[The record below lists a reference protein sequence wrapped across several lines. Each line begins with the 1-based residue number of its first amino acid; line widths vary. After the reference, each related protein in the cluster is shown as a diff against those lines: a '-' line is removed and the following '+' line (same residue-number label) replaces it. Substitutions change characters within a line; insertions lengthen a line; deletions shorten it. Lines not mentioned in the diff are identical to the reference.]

1 MGQTSKHK
9 SGFVALVGR
18 PNVGKSTLM
27 NRLIGQKVAI
37 TSAKPQTTRNKI
49 SGIYTEDDM
58 QVVFVDTPGIFKSH
72 SDLDEYMDKASLSS
86 LKDVDLVMFMVDA
99 KEAGKGEEYVAGLLK
114 DLDIPV
120 FLVINKIDQV
130 HPNELLPIIDSY
142 QAVGKFAEL
151 EFLPISARQGN
162 GVDDLLKTLK
172 DYLPEGPQYYAS
184 DEVTDRPEYFVVAEM
199 IREQILRLT
208 DQEVPHS
215 TAVWVDQMNQR
226 INGKLQIDA
235 TIFVEKDGQKRII
248 IGQRGAMIK
257 QIGMRSRKE
266 IENLLGEKVNLKLW
280 VKVRRNW
287 RQDPAFLKSIG
298 YDKKEL

>member
-142 QAVGKFAEL
+142 QAVGKFAE
-151 EFLPISARQGN
+151 FLPISARQGN
-162 GVDDLLKTLK
+162 GVDDLLKSLK

-248 IGQRGAMIK
+248 IGQRGSMIK

-266 IENLLGEKVNLKLW
+266 NENLLGEKVNLKLW

-298 YDKKEL
+298 YDKKDL

>member
-130 HPNELLPIIDSY
+130 HPNDLLPIIDSY
-142 QAVGKFAEL
+142 QAVGKFA

-172 DYLPEGPQYYAS
+172 DYLPEGTQYYAS

-248 IGQRGAMIK
+248 IGQRGSMIK

-280 VKVRRNW
+280 VKVRRDW

>member
-49 SGIYTEDDM
+49 FGIYTEDDM

-130 HPNELLPIIDSY
+130 HPNDLLPIIDSY
-142 QAVGKFAEL
+142 QAVGKFA

-235 TIFVEKDGQKRII
+235 TIFVEKDGQRRII
-248 IGQRGAMIK
+248 IGQRGSMIK

-280 VKVRRNW
+280 VKVRRDW

-298 YDKKEL
+298 YDKKDL

>member
-86 LKDVDLVMFMVDA
+86 LKDVDLVIFMVDA

-130 HPNELLPIIDSY
+130 HPNDLLPIIDSY
-142 QAVGKFAEL
+142 QAVGKFA

-248 IGQRGAMIK
+248 IGQRGSMIK

-280 VKVRRNW
+280 VKVRRDW

>member
-72 SDLDEYMDKASLSS
+72 SNLDEYMDKASLSS

-142 QAVGKFAEL
+142 QAVGKFA

-248 IGQRGAMIK
+248 IGQRGSMIK

>member
-142 QAVGKFAEL
+142 KAVGKFA

-248 IGQRGAMIK
+248 IGQRGSMIK

-280 VKVRRNW
+280 VKVRRDW

-298 YDKKEL
+298 YDKKDL

>member
-142 QAVGKFAEL
+142 QAVGKFAE
-151 EFLPISARQGN
+151 FLPISARQSN

>member
-1 MGQTSKHK
+1 MGKTSKHK

-18 PNVGKSTLM
+18 PNVGKSTFM

-99 KEAGKGEEYVAGLLK
+99 KEAGKGEKYVAGLLK

-142 QAVGKFAEL
+142 QAVGKFA

-248 IGQRGAMIK
+248 IGQRGSMIK

-280 VKVRRNW
+280 VKVRRDW

-298 YDKKEL
+298 YDKKDL

>member
-142 QAVGKFAEL
+142 QAVGKFAE
-151 EFLPISARQGN
+151 FLPISARQGN

-248 IGQRGAMIK
+248 IGQRGSMIK

>member
-120 FLVINKIDQV
+120 FLVITKIDQV

-142 QAVGKFAEL
+142 QAVGKFAE
-151 EFLPISARQGN
+151 FLPISARQGN
-162 GVDDLLKTLK
+162 GVDDLLKTLQ

>member
-130 HPNELLPIIDSY
+130 HPNDLLPIIDSY
-142 QAVGKFAEL
+142 QAVGKFA

-235 TIFVEKDGQKRII
+235 TIFVEKDGQKRIV
-248 IGQRGAMIK
+248 IGQRGSMIK
-257 QIGMRSRKE
+257 QIGMQSRKE
-266 IENLLGEKVNLKLW
+266 IENLLGEKINLKLW
-280 VKVRRNW
+280 VKVRRDW

>member
-9 SGFVALVGR
+9 SGFVALVGW

-142 QAVGKFAEL
+142 QAVGKFAE
-151 EFLPISARQGN
+151 FLPISARQGN

-248 IGQRGAMIK
+248 IGQRGSMIK

>member
-142 QAVGKFAEL
+142 QAVGKFAE
-151 EFLPISARQGN
+151 FLPISARRGN
-162 GVDDLLKTLK
+162 GVDDLLKTLQ

>member
-130 HPNELLPIIDSY
+130 HPNDLLPIIDSY
-142 QAVGKFAEL
+142 QAVGKFA

-199 IREQILRLT
+199 IREQILHLT

-248 IGQRGAMIK
+248 IGQRGSMIK

-280 VKVRRNW
+280 VKVRRDW

>member
-142 QAVGKFAEL
+142 QAVGKFAE
-151 EFLPISARQGN
+151 FLPISARQGN
-162 GVDDLLKTLK
+162 GVDDLLKSLK

-235 TIFVEKDGQKRII
+235 TIFVENDGQKRII
-248 IGQRGAMIK
+248 IGQSGSMIK

-280 VKVRRNW
+280 VKVRRDW

-298 YDKKEL
+298 YDKKDL

>member
-142 QAVGKFAEL
+142 QAVGKFAE
-151 EFLPISARQGN
+151 FLPISARQGN

-208 DQEVPHS
+208 DQEVPHL

>member
-114 DLDIPV
+114 NLDIPV

-130 HPNELLPIIDSY
+130 HPNDLLPIIDSY
-142 QAVGKFAEL
+142 QAVGKFA

-248 IGQRGAMIK
+248 IGQRGSMIK

-280 VKVRRNW
+280 VKVRRDW

>member
-99 KEAGKGEEYVAGLLK
+99 KEAGKGEEYGAGILK

-130 HPNELLPIIDSY
+130 HPNDLLPIIDSY
-142 QAVGKFAEL
+142 QAVGKFA

-248 IGQRGAMIK
+248 IGQRGSMIK

-280 VKVRRNW
+280 VKVRRDW

>member
-130 HPNELLPIIDSY
+130 HPNDLLPIIDSY
-142 QAVGKFAEL
+142 QAVGKFA

-248 IGQRGAMIK
+248 IGQRGSVIK

-280 VKVRRNW
+280 VKVRRDW

>member
-58 QVVFVDTPGIFKSH
+58 QVVFVDTPGIFKSR

-130 HPNELLPIIDSY
+130 HPNDLLPIIDSY
-142 QAVGKFAEL
+142 QAVGKFA

-248 IGQRGAMIK
+248 IGQRGSMIK

-280 VKVRRNW
+280 VKVRRDW

>member
-130 HPNELLPIIDSY
+130 HPNDLLPIIDSY
-142 QAVGKFAEL
+142 QAVGKFA

-235 TIFVEKDGQKRII
+235 TIYVEKDGQKRII
-248 IGQRGAMIK
+248 IGQRGSMIK

-280 VKVRRNW
+280 VKVRRDW
-287 RQDPAFLKSIG
+287 RQDPAFLKPIG

>member
-1 MGQTSKHK
+1 MGKTSKHK

-72 SDLDEYMDKASLSS
+72 SDLDEYMGKASLSS
-86 LKDVDLVMFMVDA
+86 LKDVDLLMFMVDA
-99 KEAGKGEEYVAGLLK
+99 KEAGKGEKYVAGLLK

-142 QAVGKFAEL
+142 QAVGKFA

-184 DEVTDRPEYFVVAEM
+184 DEVTDRPEYFVAAEM

-248 IGQRGAMIK
+248 IGQRGSMIK

-280 VKVRRNW
+280 VKVRRDW

-298 YDKKEL
+298 YDKKDL

>member
-58 QVVFVDTPGIFKSH
+58 QVVFVDTPGIFKSR

-130 HPNELLPIIDSY
+130 HPNDLLPIIDSY
-142 QAVGKFAEL
+142 QAVGKFA

-184 DEVTDRPEYFVVAEM
+184 DEITDRPEYFVVAEM

-248 IGQRGAMIK
+248 IGQRGSMIK

-280 VKVRRNW
+280 VKVRRDW

>member
-142 QAVGKFAEL
+142 QAVGKFAE
-151 EFLPISARQGN
+151 FLPISAQQGN

-248 IGQRGAMIK
+248 IGQRGSMIK

>member
-1 MGQTSKHK
+1 MGQISKHK

-142 QAVGKFAEL
+142 KAVGKFA

-248 IGQRGAMIK
+248 IGQRGSMIK

>member
-114 DLDIPV
+114 DVDIPV

-142 QAVGKFAEL
+142 QAVGKFAE
-151 EFLPISARQGN
+151 FLPISARQGN
-162 GVDDLLKTLK
+162 GVDDLLKTLR

-248 IGQRGAMIK
+248 IGQRGSMIK

>member
-142 QAVGKFAEL
+142 QAVGKFA

>member
-114 DLDIPV
+114 DLDISV

-142 QAVGKFAEL
+142 QAVGKFA

-184 DEVTDRPEYFVVAEM
+184 DEITDRPEYFVVAEM

-248 IGQRGAMIK
+248 IGQRGSMIK

-280 VKVRRNW
+280 VKVRRDW
-287 RQDPAFLKSIG
+287 RRDPAFLKSIG

>member
-130 HPNELLPIIDSY
+130 HPNDLLPIIDSY
-142 QAVGKFAEL
+142 QAVGKFA

-235 TIFVEKDGQKRII
+235 TIYVEKDGQKRII
-248 IGQRGAMIK
+248 IGQRGSMIK

-280 VKVRRNW
+280 VKVRRDW

>member
-142 QAVGKFAEL
+142 QAVGKFE

-162 GVDDLLKTLK
+162 GVDDLLKSLK

-248 IGQRGAMIK
+248 IGQRGSMIK

-280 VKVRRNW
+280 VKVRRDW

-298 YDKKEL
+298 YDKKDL

>member
-27 NRLIGQKVAI
+27 NRLIGQKVVI

-130 HPNELLPIIDSY
+130 HPNDLLPIIDSY
-142 QAVGKFAEL
+142 QAVGKFA

-248 IGQRGAMIK
+248 IGQRGSMIK